1 MSIPAIKAAISLAV
15 LASEYGEIRKSGAQ
29 WLMLC
34 PWHSEQ
40 RPSLR
45 VYEDHVYCFT
55 CQAHGDAVDFVAQ
68 VEGIS
73 KGNALKVLSDR
84 TGIPLD
90 GKPLTRRQRVYD
102 SQEKEFAEWWQKTT
116 VRKLENQLTAYCI
129 HGTEEDCESI
139 GVLMRQ
145 VRMAKGQ
152 ELRALALRAGDQR
165 EWREDRDDA
174 IWWTWFAVEGLCLV

>member
-1 MSIPAIKAAISLAV
+1 MSIAAIKAAISLAV
-15 LASEYGEIRKSGAQ
+15 LATEYGEVRKSGAQ

-55 CQAHGDAVDFVAQ
+55 CQAHGDVVDFVAR

-73 KGNALKVLSDR
+73 KGRALKVLSDR

-102 SQEKEFAEWWQKTT
+102 SQEREFAEWWQKTMI
-116 VRKLENQLTAYCI
+116 RRLEKQLTAYCI
-129 HGTEEDCESI
+129 YGTEEDCESI
-139 GVLMRQ
+139 GVLLRQ
-145 VRMAKGQ
+145 VRATKGH

-174 IWWTWFAVEGLCLV
+174 ENITWWCVACLAS